1 MLTILEYSS
10 FLWRKFWSF
19 NIVQATNLIFT
30 KWVAC
35 YIVCCLLCLLLVV
48 GLTVKSKKHNNKNM
62 NLLFLLLFFLL
73 WKVVPRNKHKN
84 KNKNK
89 HDFTLSRSRHGL
101 NNMVL
106 GTLILQHVFDIH
118 DFTFT
123 ILRLK
128 K

>member
-1 MLTILEYSS
+1 
-10 FLWRKFWSF
+10 
-19 NIVQATNLIFT
+19 
-30 KWVAC
+30 
-35 YIVCCLLCLLLVV
+35 
-48 GLTVKSKKHNNKNM
+48 M
-62 NLLFLLLFFLL
+62 NLLFLLVFFLL

-89 HDFTLSRSRHGL
+89 HTFSGYRHGL

-106 GTLILQHVFDIH
+106 GTLILQHFFDIH